1 MMSDLENIGLSDGV
15 FIEEI
20 HSGEL
25 NVFLEN
31 QTWFEDGFVR
41 FQPSGQLLPREF
53 IKYEKTIKDLEV
65 FESDIWI
72 SSFPNCG
79 TTWCQE
85 MVWNIVNNLDFETA
99 KSKSLDKRIP
109 FLELSALMGEKAFE
123 NFSAEDKSENEAVVA
138 SIEYCKHLTSKPR
151 ILKTHLH
158 FEMLPDGVKEK
169 KPKVIYIARNPRDV
183 VVSFYNHWR
192 VLAGFTGIKINL
204 YSDWNFLKE
213 KCRNFR
219 SFL

>member
-1 MMSDLENIGLSDGV
+1 MNMMSDLETIGLSDGV

-20 HSGEL
+20 HSGDL

-41 FQPSGQLLPREF
+41 FQPSGQVLPREF
-53 IKYEKTIKDLEV
+53 IKYEKTITDLEV

-72 SSFPNCG
+72 SSFPKCG

-99 KSKSLDKRIP
+99 KSKILDKRIP
-109 FLELSALMGEKAFE
+109 FLEWSSLMEGKHFE
-123 NFSAEDKSENEAVVA
+123 NFTYQDKAENENVVA
-138 SIEYCKHLTSKPR
+138 SIEYCKKLTSRPR

-158 FEMLPDGVKEK
+158 VEMLPKQVSEK
-169 KPKVIYIARNPRDV
+169 KPKVIYVARNPRDV
-183 VVSFYNHWR
+183 VVSYYNHWR
-192 VLAGFTGIKINL
+192 VLGGFTGIKI
-204 YSDWNFLKE
+204 YIRTGNF
-213 KCRNFR
+213 
-219 SFL
+219 